1 MNPSPAIGNTKSGNN
16 AGDALLWAAG
26 TTETMYYVHKD
37 YASATLSTGLGSIS
51 AITDA
56 TGNLV
61 ESLSYDA
68 WGRRR
73 NPTNWTDYNVTATLF
88 DRGYTGHEHLPHF
101 GLINMNGR
109 VYDPFLARFLSPDP
123 FVQAPGYTQNYNRYS
138 YAWNNP
144 LKYTDPSGELVF
156 TLLAAVFAPP
166 LLPIAIGADIGWIT
180 GGIRGAKSSDHTF
193 LGGAWRG
200 AVVGAAGGALS
211 MVGGGTFIANIAW
224 GLGQGAFTGGLDAL
238 LWGEDIK
245 RSAMIGAA
253 FGAGFA
259 AVTSGIEAF
268 KNLNEFDEFGTNI
281 GVFNRMAKDV
291 QNAYLNNDYS
301 SLQSAMKNINDFSS
315 SRFGFYS
322 NMEFG
327 GTVSAASPDGRA
339 AVGFFDRT
347 IKSDGTSGLVK
358 RSGSAIRR
366 SMEHESAHLRNII
379 VNYDGKGALS
389 EISRTF
395 FRGGKLAIN
404 GVNHGTVGYYE
415 PIRRAGVLHIGSSI
429 VEQTRPGTVIAWKQF
444 GWEKWLYLIPRRY

>member
-1 MNPSPAIGNTKSGNN
+1 MNPSPAIGNTISGNN

-37 YASATLSTGLGSIS
+37 YLGSIS

-56 TGNLV
+56 TGNLL

-68 WGRRR
+68 CSVKLGFCEHSETKALVEPISLQEMQREGRRR
-73 NPTNWTDYNVTATLF
+73 KATDWTDYNVTSTLF

-109 VYDPFLARFLSPDP
+109 VYDPFL
-123 FVQAPGYTQNYNRYS
+123 G
-138 YAWNNP
+138 NNP

-211 MVGGGTFIANIAW
+211 MVGGGAFIANIAW
-224 GLGQGAFTGGLDAL
+224 GMGQGAFTGGLDAL

-301 SLQSAMKNINDFSS
+301 GLQSAMKNINDFSS

-379 VNYDGKGALS
+379 VNYDGKGASS

-429 VEQTRPGTVIAWKQF
+429 VEQSTRPGTVIAWKQF